1 MNIPPFDAESNT
13 IGYREMLNY
22 LEAYLSCTEFD
33 ACSLQPTNGASGEH
47 AGLLVVSKYQENRTG
62 PRNEVSARNEHRQRS
77 GAADRH
83 EDQVD

>member
-33 ACSLQPTNGASGEH
+33 ACSLQPTNGASG
-47 AGLLVVSKYQENRTG
+47 
-62 PRNEVSARNEHRQRS
+62 
-77 GAADRH
+77 
-83 EDQVD
+83 